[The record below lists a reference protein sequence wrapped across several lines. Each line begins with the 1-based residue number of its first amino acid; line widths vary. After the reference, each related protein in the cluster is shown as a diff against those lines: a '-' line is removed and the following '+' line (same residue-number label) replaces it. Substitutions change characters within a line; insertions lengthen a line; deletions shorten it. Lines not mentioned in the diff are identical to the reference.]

1 MGDFQKLRL
10 QIFEKKNLIKSR
22 KMSRRKTR
30 TCRMISFEDL
40 MRSELLAREGR
51 CSRNALSRRQQRR
64 SGGTKLTSD
73 RARGKGRPRENRAV
87 QEKRPR
93 GMGMGKK

>member
-1 MGDFQKLRL
+1 MSHDFLRRSHE
-10 QIFEKKNLIKSR
+10 IGASR
-22 KMSRRKTR
+22 ARRKV
-30 TCRMISFEDL
+30 L
-40 MRSELLAREGR
+40 KKRSLKAAAA
-51 CSRNALSRRQQRR
+51 AL
-64 SGGTKLTSD
+64 GGTKLTSD